1 MMRYLLAAIVACTLS
16 APGFAKSIDPEKTEE
31 IMLKGEILAKLLG
44 PESNWTRGG
53 GLQPEYLAVAYKRRL
68 YVCTIQKIP
77 EGSYGFACKENSK
90 GIW

>member
-1 MMRYLLAAIVACTLS
+1 MRYLFAAIFACTLC
-16 APGFAKSIDPEKTEE
+16 APGFAESIDPKKTEE

-44 PESNWTRGG
+44 PESRETKG

-68 YVCTIQKIP
+68 YVCTIQQIP